1 MWFVRA
7 HLCSQTLD
15 QDWIA
20 KLKAFGLVDGD
31 QLTVAAQRRIF
42 TGLPLG
48 ARLEMLPASKARGLT
63 KSLHV
68 APKEPLLSDLCP

>member
-1 MWFVRA
+1 MRYNPAIIMRIVRA

-15 QDWIA
+15 QDWFA
-20 KLKAFGLVDGD
+20 KLKAFGLVDAD

-48 ARLEMLPASKARGLT
+48 ARHEMLPASKT
-63 KSLHV
+63 
-68 APKEPLLSDLCP
+68 P

>member
-20 KLKAFGLVDGD
+20 KLKAFGLVDLD

-63 KSLHV
+63 NRCTWQ
-68 APKEPLLSDLCP
+68 PTEPLLSDLYP